1 MKFVAEKLCD
11 SAPDSYRDCKI
22 NLLKPYKNSN
32 LAIVNENKMQHLFK
46 AELEW
51 TSKQNQEDSAKRF
64 YSKSHQIKI
73 EGKPVLNVSAAKT
86 FKGDPELYNPED
98 LLLSSLVSCHMMSYL
113 YVCSQNEIEVLEYS
127 DYAQA
132 TLEVS
137 PDGSGRF
144 VEVRLKPIVKIS
156 NPEQIQLAL
165 SLHEKA
171 NQLCFIANSCNFPVL
186 HEAICEV

>member
-1 MKFVAEKLCD
+1 MK
-11 SAPDSYRDCKI
+11 
-22 NLLKPYKNSN
+22 
-32 LAIVNENKMQHLFK
+32 HLFK
-46 AELEW
+46 AEAKW
-51 TSKQNQEDSAKRF
+51 TSNQEDSTKRF
-64 YSKSHQIKI
+64 YSKSHQIVI
-73 EGKPVLNVSAAKT
+73 EGKSVLNVSAAKA

-127 DYAQA
+127 DNAEA

-144 VEVRLKPIVKIS
+144 IEVKLNPKVTIVNPDKI
-156 NPEQIQLAL
+156 QMAL
-165 SLHEKA
+165 DLHQKA

-186 HEAICEV
+186 HNASCEVK